1 MRWLWAQLGR
11 AMRWLWAQLG
21 RAMRWLWA
29 QLAKYNGK
37 LLWWQQPLLKEWPP
51 SLGPAKLTSALDD

>member
-1 MRWLWAQLGR
+1 
-11 AMRWLWAQLG
+11 MRWLWAQLG